1 MPYNIFQQ
9 NSYPQYNGIIW
20 VQGENGANNYNLA
33 PNSLIPLWDSEKQVI
48 YLKSTDFMG
57 RPTTK
62 ILDYTIRD
70 SNEPDNKPSD
80 KPNYATADDINSLK
94 NEIELL
100 KKQLERS
107 SEVNE
112 SNIRANGKPKYRKYE
127 SNKQSN

>member
-1 MPYNIFQQ
+1 ML
-9 NSYPQYNGIIW
+9 QYNGIIW

-33 PNSLIPLWDSEKQVI
+33 PNSLMPLWDSERQTI

-57 RPTTK
+57 RPITQ

-70 SNEPDNKPSD
+70 SNQPDNKPSD
-80 KPNYATADDINSLK
+80 KPNYATTDDINSLK

-107 SEVNE
+107 SKINE
-112 SNIRANGKPKYRKYE
+112 SNIRANGKQKYHKHE
-127 SNKQSN
+127 STKQSN